1 MNDLILYG
9 ETMSELKKNRLATDK
24 RVKMSV
30 EGLKYDFQWHLRYTL
45 AKSRNDATSRDQYQA
60 FAYCVR
66 DRMIEH
72 WIQTQHQHREGKVR
86 RAYYLSL
93 EFLIGRLLGN
103 NVINMKMDP
112 ICEKA
117 LADFGLDWQSL
128 RDFEVDA
135 GLGNGGL
142 GRLAACFLDSMS
154 TMEIPGMGYGLRYDY
169 GIFKQRIKDGM
180 QVEEPDNWLKTGYPW
195 EIERPE
201 RTQVVHFGGR
211 VEFINNGSGAEWRWV
226 ETDQVLGIPYDL
238 PIVGYSN
245 SVNTLRLWS
254 AKADDEFQL
263 DDFNKGSYVEAVENK
278 VLAENLTKVLYPNDN
293 VLAGKELRLRQQY
306 FFTSCSLKDIF
317 RRFED
322 ENGPDWSGLPDKIF
336 VQLNETHPAL
346 IIPEMMRILVDIKHV
361 DWDEAWEL
369 TRKCTA
375 YTNHTILPEAL
386 ERWSIELMER
396 LLPRHMQIIYEIN
409 GRFLKKV
416 ASIWPGDT
424 KRLAR
429 MSIVD
434 ESGERFVRMANLAIA
449 GSSAVNGVA
458 ALHTEIIK
466 ETLFKD
472 FYDMYPDHF
481 SNKTNGIT
489 QRRWLLKANPSLAEL
504 ITEKIGSDW
513 ITRLDDLRQLEK
525 FAGDREFLKR
535 FREIKQE
542 NKKVLAEYIKKELGV
557 DVLVDSI
564 FDVQVKRLHEYKRQL
579 LLVLYV
585 IILYSRLIENPDLDI
600 VPRTFIIAAKAAP
613 GYSMAK
619 LIIRLIHGV
628 ADVVNSNPRTNK
640 KLRLVFLPDYRVS
653 LAEKIIPAANISE
666 QISLAGTEASGTGN
680 MKLMLNGALTVG
692 TLDGANVEIC
702 EEVGEENIFIF
713 GLRSHEVDELRPIY
727 KSKEYYHSDPEIRNA
742 VDMIRRNVFSLLT
755 PGVFK
760 PIVDSLLEFNDHY
773 MLLAD
778 LRDFIGT
785 QEKVDLLYRDETAWD
800 TKALLNV
807 ARSGKFSSDRTIA
820 EYARDIWHIE
830 PFELD
835 YKE

>member
-1 MNDLILYG
+1 
-9 ETMSELKKNRLATDK
+9 MSPKTGRKLTTDK
-24 RVKMSV
+24 RVQMNV

-45 AKSRNDATSRDQYQA
+45 AKSEDDATPRDQYQA

-66 DRMIEH
+66 DRMIER
-72 WIQTQHQHREGKVR
+72 WIQSQRQYRENKVR
-86 RAYYLSL
+86 RVYYLSL

-103 NVINMKMDP
+103 NVINMQMDP

-117 LADFGLDWQSL
+117 LADFGIDWHSL
-128 RDFEVDA
+128 RDYEMDA

-154 TMEIPGMGYGLRYDY
+154 TMGIPGMGYGLRYDY
-169 GIFKQRIKDGM
+169 GIFKQLIKDGK
-180 QVEEPDNWLKTGYPW
+180 QVEEPDNWLKSGYPW

-201 RTQVVHFGGR
+201 RTQIVHFGGR
-211 VEFINNGSGAEWRWV
+211 VEYINNGNGSEWRWV
-226 ETDQVLGIPYDL
+226 ETDKVLGIPYDL

-263 DDFNKGSYVEAVENK
+263 DDFNKGSYVDAVEDK

-293 VLAGKELRLRQQY
+293 VLAGKQLRLRQQY
-306 FFTSCSLKDIF
+306 FFVSCSLQDIF
-317 RRFED
+317 RRFEE
-322 ENGPDWSGLPDKIF
+322 ENGKDWSKLPDKIF
-336 VQLNETHPAL
+336 IQLNETHPAL
-346 IIPEMMRILVDIKHV
+346 IIPEMMHILVDIEHL
-361 DWDEAWEL
+361 DWDTAWNL

-386 ERWSIELMER
+386 EKWSIELMER

-409 GRFLKKV
+409 GRFLKNV
-416 ASIWPGDT
+416 ASIWPGDMH
-424 KRLAR
+424 RLAR
-429 MSIVD
+429 MSIID
-434 ESGERFVRMANLAIA
+434 EGGDRAVRMANLAIA

-466 ETLFKD
+466 KKLFKD
-472 FYDMYPDHF
+472 FYEMYPEHF
-481 SNKTNGIT
+481 TNKTNGIT
-489 QRRWLLKANPSLAEL
+489 QRRWLLKANPGLADL
-504 ITEKIGSDW
+504 ITEKIGASW
-513 ITRLDDLRQLEK
+513 ITQLDELRKLEQ
-525 FAGDREFLKR
+525 FGDDKNFLKM
-535 FREIKQE
+535 FRQIKQA
-542 NKKVLAEYIKKELGV
+542 NKVVLAEYIKRELGV
-557 DVLVDSI
+557 DVSVDSI

-585 IILYSRLIENPDLDI
+585 IILYNRLIKDPQLDI
-600 VPRTFIIAAKAAP
+600 VPRTFMISAKAAP

-640 KLRLVFLPDYRVS
+640 KLKLVFLPDYRVS
-653 LAEKIIPAANISE
+653 LAEKIIPAANVSE

-713 GLRSHEVDELRPIY
+713 GLRSQQVDELRPSY
-727 KSKEYYHSDPEIRNA
+727 KSKDYYYADPEIRNA
-742 VDMIRRNVFSLLT
+742 VDMISHNVFCLLS
-755 PGVFK
+755 PGIFD
-760 PIVDSLLEFNDHY
+760 PIVEALLDFNDHY

-778 LRDFIGT
+778 LRDYIET
-785 QEKVDLLYRDETAWD
+785 QEKVDLLYRDEEAWD
-800 TKALLNV
+800 HKALMNV

-830 PFELD
+830 PFDLD

>member
-1 MNDLILYG
+1 
-9 ETMSELKKNRLATDK
+9 MSAQKKKSFEKDK
-24 RVKMSV
+24 RVTMSV

-45 AKSRNDATSRDQYQA
+45 AKAYDDATSRDQYQA

-66 DRMIEH
+66 DRMIER
-72 WIQTQHQHREGKVR
+72 WIQTQRQHRESKVR
-86 RAYYLSL
+86 RVYYLSL

-117 LADFGLDWQSL
+117 LADFDIDWHSL

-154 TMEIPGMGYGLRYDY
+154 TMGIPGMGYGLRYDY
-169 GIFKQRIKDGM
+169 GIFKQRIKDGK
-180 QVEEPDNWLKTGYPW
+180 QIEEPDNWLKGGYPW

-201 RTQVVHFGGR
+201 RTRVVHFGGR
-211 VEFINNGSGAEWRWV
+211 VEYIVNGSGSEWRWV

-238 PIVGYSN
+238 PIVGYGGC
-245 SVNTLRLWS
+245 VNTLRLWS

-263 DDFNKGSYVEAVENK
+263 EDFNKGSYVDAVENK

-306 FFTSCSLKDIF
+306 FFTSCSLQDIF
-317 RRFED
+317 RRFVD
-322 ENGPDWSGLPDKIF
+322 ENGREWSKLPDKIF
-336 VQLNETHPAL
+336 IQLNETHPAL
-346 IIPEMMRILVDIKHV
+346 IIPEMMRILVDVEHLG
-361 DWDEAWEL
+361 WDTAWEL

-386 ERWSIELMER
+386 EKWSVELMER

-409 GRFLKKV
+409 GRFLKQV

-424 KRLAR
+424 KRLSR
-429 MSIVD
+429 MSIIE
-434 ESGERFVRMANLAIA
+434 ESGERSVRMANLAIA

-458 ALHTEIIK
+458 NLHTEIIK
-466 ETLFKD
+466 KTLFKD
-472 FYDMYPDHF
+472 FYDLYPEHF

-489 QRRWLLKANPSLAEL
+489 QRRWLLKANPGLAEL
-504 ITEKIGSDW
+504 ITDKIGSGW
-513 ITRLDDLRQLEK
+513 ITKLEELRKLEEFMYDK
-525 FAGDREFLKR
+525 QFLKQ
-535 FREIKQE
+535 FRKIKQD
-542 NKKVLAEYIKKELGV
+542 NKVVLAEYIKRVLHE
-557 DVLVDSI
+557 DVTVDSI

-585 IILYSRLIENPDLDI
+585 IVLYNRLVEDPKLDI
-600 VPRTFIIAAKAAP
+600 VPRTFMIAAKAAP

-628 ADVVNSNPRTNK
+628 ADVVNSNPRTNR
-640 KLRLVFLPDYRVS
+640 KLKLLFLPDYRVS
-653 LAEKIIPAANISE
+653 LAEKIIPAANVSE

-692 TLDGANVEIC
+692 TLDGANVEIS
-702 EEVGEENIFIF
+702 EEVGEGNIFIF
-713 GLRSHEVDELRPIY
+713 GLRSKEVDELRPIY
-727 KSKEYYHSDPEIRNA
+727 KARDYYLADPEIRNA

-755 PGVFK
+755 PGIFN
-760 PIVDSLLEFNDHY
+760 PIVESLLDFNDHY

-778 LRDFIGT
+778 LRDYIET
-785 QEKVDLLYRDETAWD
+785 QSAVDDLYRDEETWD
-800 TKALLNV
+800 RMALMNV